1 MYKEGKPQRN
11 AQGDI
16 TQAASYQSRDVP
28 VARIEPNR
36 KWFTNTR
43 VIAQDSLAQFRE
55 AIAKNASDPYSYL
68 LKSNKLPMS
77 LIKDDET
84 KNGVKQ
90 HQAKIAVEQ
99 RPFADTF
106 GPKAHRKRVKLD
118 ISSIDDLAGH
128 SVKMYDDY
136 LDRQDQEALLSGA
149 LGQETAGDGI
159 LTSAVEPI
167 FSKGQSKRIWNE
179 LYKVCCINSHA
190 ICYTDDIEVIDSS
203 DVVIHVLDARDPD
216 GTRCRSVEKYIK
228 EEAPHKHLLFVLN
241 KCDLIPTSVA
251 VSLHFSSFFHRKCSS
266 QDALLLYCNNQMFGA
281 CYNFAK

>member
-149 LGQETAGDGI
+149 LGQETAGDGV

-179 LYKVCCINSHA
+179 LYKVCGN
-190 ICYTDDIEVIDSS
+190 V
-203 DVVIHVLDARDPD
+203 
-216 GTRCRSVEKYIK
+216 
-228 EEAPHKHLLFVLN
+228 
-241 KCDLIPTSVA
+241 
-251 VSLHFSSFFHRKCSS
+251 
-266 QDALLLYCNNQMFGA
+266 
-281 CYNFAK
+281 FA